1 MASKIPADLKY
12 SESHEWVRL
21 EANVATIGITD
32 FAQHALTDVV
42 FVELPKK
49 GAKLQFGKPFG
60 VVESVKSVSELFA
73 PLSGEVTAV
82 NEALSKNPERIND
95 DPYGE
100 GWLIR
105 VQMSSPAEGKN
116 LLDAAKYRS
125 VIGE

>member
-82 NEALSKNPERIND
+82 NEALSKND